1 MRNLSFG
8 FAHPLSIKTSS
19 AAILA
24 LLASGAA
31 CGSYDVDEG
40 SLNDAELAL
49 EAAASGPGAVS
60 GVGTGVGATG
70 TGGFGSSSVATS
82 TTGVGGDPA
91 TTGVGSSVVAS
102 STGVGTGGFGSSSV
116 TTTGVGG
123 GAGVG
128 GGDPATTGVGGGNP
142 DDPPPGGPPAV
153 GFWQLDDCNAATTA
167 LFDSSGNGN
176 TATRSANAACAQG
189 ISGLG
194 VAFNNDNDKI
204 LVDDD
209 ASFTFGQNLAVAAWV
224 KPTAVSGSTPRT
236 IVQEKGGG
244 ETSFS
249 LDIRNS
255 QARFTVTLTNGRTV
269 TSRAPIQ
276 ANVWTHVAGIYDG
289 TFVRLFL
296 NGQQVGQISAAGT
309 LHDID
314 APIRIGNNVQKER
327 FTGVLDEVWLSASP
341 TTAFEIAQLSCLRR
355 PATAV
360 VTPESSGQVAPNT
373 PVAYQIAVTNNDVG
387 SCAGRDYF
395 LDIFSPSGGIDVS
408 ANPSFFPGVLP
419 GSTAT
424 FPVTV
429 TGTEDAD
436 PGAHAIPFSV
446 IDFNSS
452 EFIVASGAL
461 DFELTEPTGC
471 FVRTSREI
479 FVKDLSV
486 VEDPVR
492 TTFNGPPGDPRTGAW
507 TFARLMEDMAP
518 TPADA
523 PAMVEEL
530 FSTWL
535 TDQTVNGFTVPARTA
550 IQQVVLDEWPRSPD
564 GSLDLQQA
572 PLLLLGI
579 VNRIDVRN
587 LAEGH
592 AGEGRF
598 VFGVVSQG
606 FPQEFT
612 VILEYKLP
620 ASTEADVL
628 DWANDWHALG
638 SLPFPSEAYN
648 AALQDITTRFAG
660 RNAAPGKPNG
670 SSLGQLRTNEI
681 ALAGPW
687 ELREFVLSPD
697 TGFLRPET
705 VKLTP
710 DLGFDGSPT
719 LADFVNQNEASI
731 IAEQHTV
738 PDTFQGNPFLGG
750 SSFNNLTAWIA
761 PGILNNEA
769 RHKFSLNT
777 CNGCHGSQETGTGFL
792 HVNPRSPGNEA
803 SLSGFMTGITVGDPV
818 SGEPRTLND
827 LRRRNQDL
835 TALVCEP
842 APTFAALRAAPT
854 GGAAAGAAASRSAF
868 IRRGIGRVH

>member
-19 AAILA
+19 AAVLA

-31 CGSYDVDEG
+31 ACGSYGVDEG
-40 SLNDAELAL
+40 SLGDAELAL
-49 EAAASGPGAVS
+49 EATVGASSAVS
-60 GVGTGVGATG
+60 GVGTGV
-70 TGGFGSSSVATS
+70 GGFGSSSVATS
-82 TTGVGGDPA
+82 TTGVGV
-91 TTGVGSSVVAS
+91 GVGGGGAGGSGSSVVAS
-102 STGVGTGGFGSSSV
+102 SSSVGVGGSGSSS
-116 TTTGVGG
+116 TSSI
-123 GAGVG
+123 AGVG
-128 GGDPATTGVGGGNP
+128 GGDPATTTGVGVGGGDP
-142 DDPPPGGPPAV
+142 GDPPPVGPPAV

-194 VAFNNDNDKI
+194 VAFNKDNDKI

-209 ASFTFGQNLAVAAWV
+209 AGFTFGQNLAVAAWV

-276 ANVWTHVAGIYDG
+276 ANVWTHVAGTFDG
-289 TFVRLFL
+289 RFVRLFL
-296 NGQQVGQISAAGT
+296 NGEQVGQISAAGT

-355 PATAV
+355 PATLV
-360 VTPESSGQVAPNT
+360 VTPESSGVVAPNT
-373 PVAYQIAVTNNDVG
+373 PVPYQIAVTNNDVG
-387 SCAGRDYF
+387 SCTAGDYF
-395 LDIFSPSGGIDVS
+395 LQISSPSAGIDVS
-408 ANPSFFPGVLP
+408 ADPQFFPGVLP
-419 GSTAT
+419 GTTAT

-429 TGTEDAD
+429 TGTEDAE
-436 PGAHAIPFSV
+436 PGAHEIPFSV
-446 IDFNSS
+446 VDFSS
-452 EFIVASGAL
+452 PQFFVASGAL

-479 FVKDLSV
+479 FVKHLSV
-486 VEDPVR
+486 VEDPLR

-535 TDQTVNGFTVPARTA
+535 TDQAVNGFTVPARPA

-587 LAEGH
+587 LAEGN

-606 FPQEFT
+606 FPQQFT

-687 ELREFVLSPD
+687 ELREFVLSAQ

-719 LADFVNQNEASI
+719 LAAFVNQNEASI

-738 PDTFQGNPFLGG
+738 PDTFQGSPFLGG
-750 SSFNNLTAWIA
+750 SSFNNLTAWTA

-777 CNGCHGSQETGTGFL
+777 CNGCHGAAETGTGFL

-803 SLSGFMTGITVGDPV
+803 SLSGFMTGTTIPDPV
-818 SGEPRTLND
+818 TGEPRTLND

-842 APTFAALRAAPT
+842 APAFAALRAAPS
-854 GGAAAGAAASRSAF
+854 GGASSSAAASRSAF